1 VIFGADLDDQL
12 IVAQILGGHKELFR
26 FLLER
31 HQRSVFSMGMG
42 FFHNRED
49 SADFVQEVFIKA
61 FQNLS
66 SFERKARFS
75 TWLYRIAYNTALNGI
90 KRNKEYL
97 SLAENEDL
105 PDFDTPE
112 KNTLKIVTQEAI
124 RELIIELPERFRVCV
139 DLYFFYDRSY
149 QEIEVITGYSI
160 NTVKSHVFRAKKIL
174 REKLENQGFIEN

>member
-1 VIFGADLDDQL
+1 MTFGADLDDQL
-12 IVAQILGGHKELFR
+12 IVEQILGGQKELFR
-26 FLLER
+26 LLVQR
-31 HQRSVFSMGMG
+31 HQKPVFSMGFS
-42 FFHNRED
+42 FFRNQED
-49 SADFVQEVFIKA
+49 AADFVQEVFLKA
-61 FQNLS
+61 FQNLPH
-66 SFERKARFS
+66 FERKARFS

-97 SLAENEDL
+97 SLAENAEQ

-112 KNTLKIVTQEAI
+112 KKVLQIVTQEAI
-124 RELIIELPERFRVCV
+124 GEAMEELPERFRICV

-174 REKLENQGFIEN
+174 REKLESRGFAEG